1 MVPTQGASQDPPGI
15 IGSLIALKCEDIEE
29 VFNEI
34 NNGYY

>member
-1 MVPTQGASQDPPGI
+1 MVPTQGAPQDPPGI

-34 NNGYY
+34 NNGHF